1 MSQPLEQTIAAS
13 RGSAVYVYVISII
26 AALGGL
32 LYGFIL
38 GVVSGAGPFF
48 TEAFKLTPDQVGLVV
63 GNVDIGGMFG
73 ALFAG
78 VLSDRFG
85 RKKILILT
93 AVLFAFS
100 GVLTALATS
109 LAALIIGRLVGGF
122 AVGASLVSALYIAE
136 VAPAKVRGFLVT
148 LVQFGIVIG
157 ILLTYVTNWMLV
169 DIGPDNWRWMFGVG
183 IIPAAV
189 FLFGLFFVPESPRW
203 LAQKGM
209 VDKALDILTRIGGD
223 SHARSELREIQAT
236 VDSGEKGS
244 VWELFRPGLR
254 TALIIGVLISIFAQ
268 SVGINTVIYYAPI
281 IFMKAG
287 SESASAALFA
297 NIAVGVINFLF
308 TIIAIVTI
316 DRFGR
321 KPLLLIGLA
330 GMALAMTSTG
340 ILFQS
345 AHGGAMLVLIP
356 ILAFVALYALSIGPI
371 AWVIVS
377 EIFPNRIR
385 GAAMAISMIALYISD
400 FFVSLK
406 FPWMIDTMGNGTFFF
421 FAGICVLAFLFVWFM
436 VVETKGKSL
445 EEIERMWE
453 KA

>member
-1 MSQPLEQTIAAS
+1 MSQSLEQAAVE
-13 RGSAVYVYVISII
+13 RGSSAYVFVISII
-26 AALGGL
+26 AAMGGL

-48 TEAFKLTPDQVGLVV
+48 TEAFDLTPYQVGLAV

-85 RKKILILT
+85 RKKILLLT
-93 AVLFAFS
+93 AVLFALA
-100 GVLTALATS
+100 GILTATAAS
-109 LAALIIGRLVGGF
+109 LTALIIGRLVGGF

-136 VAPAKVRGFLVT
+136 VAPAGVRGFLVT

-157 ILLTYVTNWMLV
+157 ILLTYVTNWLLV

-183 IIPAAV
+183 IVPAAI
-189 FLFGLFFVPESPRW
+189 FLAGLLFVPESPRW
-203 LAQKGM
+203 LAQRGLK
-209 VDKALDILTRIGGD
+209 DQALAILTRIGGAA
-223 SHARSELREIQAT
+223 HARSEMREIEAA

-254 TALIIGVLISIFAQ
+254 TALVIGVLISVFAQ

-287 SESASAALFA
+287 AESASSALFA

-308 TIIAIVTI
+308 TMIAIGTI

-321 KPLLLIGLA
+321 RPLLLIGLS
-330 GMALAMTSTG
+330 GMTLAMLSTG
-340 ILFQS
+340 ILFQAS
-345 AHGGAMLVLIP
+345 SGGAVMVLIP

-400 FFVSLK
+400 FIVSLM
-406 FPWMIDTMGNGTFFF
+406 FPWMIEALGNGTFYLFS
-421 FAGICVLAFLFVWFM
+421 GICALAVLFVFTM

-445 EEIERMWE
+445 EEIERMWR
-453 KA
+453 KV